1 VLARQGKLAEARSH
15 LQNVAAAD
23 AQQRLQ
29 LTLAEAGLL
38 REAQAYQEA
47 FDFLGAAVAKTPDMP
62 DLLYDYAMAAEKLNR
77 MDVLETNLR
86 RVIAIRPTHAH
97 AYNALG
103 YSLADRN
110 ERLAEAR
117 TLIETAHRLA
127 PEDSYI
133 LDSLGW
139 VLFRQGQNQ
148 EALGYLRRA
157 YEARPDAEIAAHL
170 GEVLWVM
177 GRQAEAQKVWVDAL
191 RGQPKNEVLQ
201 STVKRLSPAVLQS
214 MQ

>member
-1 VLARQGKLAEARSH
+1 
-15 LQNVAAAD
+15 
-23 AQQRLQ
+23 
-29 LTLAEAGLL
+29 
-38 REAQAYQEA
+38 
-47 FDFLGAAVAKTPDMP
+47 
-62 DLLYDYAMAAEKLNR
+62 MAAEKLNR

-86 RVIAIRPTHAH
+86 RVIAMRPTHAH

-139 VLFRQGQNQ
+139 VLFRRGRVAQ
-148 EALGYLRRA
+148 ALPVLERA
-157 YEARPDAEIAAHL
+157 WTLSRDAEIGAHF
-170 GEVLWVM
+170 GEVLWKRGEE
-177 GRQAEAQKVWVDAL
+177 GRARYVWQQAANADPANALLDATRQRLTGEAPEA
-191 RGQPKNEVLQ
+191 R
-201 STVKRLSPAVLQS
+201 
-214 MQ
+214 